1 MNIEIPY
8 LKHKSFQN
16 KNRYKLEN
24 KIRFNKSYN
33 EALIKWE
40 KNKNTILFNE
50 LDLIKQELISQVKT
64 KNEKYFLEELF
75 QKARIILES
84 DLETF
89 KNRDHNLYDSKTNL
103 ENNGY
108 IKVNLSKNSI
118 TRINRLSKKY
128 ISKFRENVN
137 LGKTNRIDLQVNT
150 GATIRKIVKILN
162 NDFKSSGI
170 ISEVSKYMGCE
181 YEVSGCSLELSTSKA
196 TWWKKIYPEY
206 DKFPKTTYFHFDE
219 SIQNPKAL
227 VYLNSVDESNG
238 VFSINKDYKKYVSI
252 SPIQKLIGR
261 AIRRVGK
268 DENSKLIQLY
278 KKDRKQVF
286 ECEKLRKDF
295 SKLPDELLFN
305 SHFGWDIIPDSK
317 LENILLSDEIKFNG
331 CEGTAIIFDGGN
343 TLHRGGLVNEGER
356 IALQLIFSKKE
367 KYKYIQKIFKKLLR

>member
-16 KNRYKLEN
+16 KNRFKLKNE
-24 KIRFNKSYN
+24 IRFNDLYN
-33 EALIKWE
+33 EASIKRE
-40 KNKNTILFNE
+40 KTNTITLFNE
-50 LDLIKQELISQVKT
+50 LDLIKKELISQVET
-64 KNEKYFLEELF
+64 KNEKYFLDELF
-75 QKARIILES
+75 EKSKIILES
-84 DLETF
+84 DLDTF
-89 KNRDHNLYDSKTNL
+89 KNRDFNIYDSKTNF
-103 ENNGY
+103 EKKGF
-108 IKVNLSKNSI
+108 IKVNLSENSI

-128 ISKFRENVN
+128 ISKFRKNVN
-137 LGKTNRIDLQVNT
+137 LGKTNRTDLQVNT
-150 GATIRKIVKILN
+150 GVTIRKIIKILN
-162 NDFKSSGI
+162 KDFISLGI
-170 ISEVSKYMGCE
+170 ISEVSRYMGCD

-196 TWWKKIYPEY
+196 LWWKKTYPEY

-227 VYLNSVDESNG
+227 VYLNNVDQSNG
-238 VFSINKDYKKYVSI
+238 AFSINKDYKKYISI

-268 DENSKLIQLY
+268 DESSKLTQLY
-278 KKDRKQVF
+278 KKDRKQIF

-295 SKLPDELLFN
+295 SKLPNELLFN

-343 TLHRGGLVNEGER
+343 TLHRGGLVNDGER
-356 IALQLIFSKKE
+356 IALQLVFSKKE
-367 KYKYIQKIFKKLLR
+367 NFKYLKKIFKKLLG

>member
-1 MNIEIPY
+1 MNIETPY
-8 LKHKSFQN
+8 LKHKSFQT
-16 KNRYKLEN
+16 KNRFKLKN
-24 KIRFNKSYN
+24 KIRFNDLYN

-40 KNKNTILFNE
+40 KNKTVTLFNE
-50 LDLIKQELISQVKT
+50 LDLIKEELVSQAIN
-64 KNEKYFLEELF
+64 KNEEYFLNELF
-75 QKARIILES
+75 EKSKIILNS

-89 KNRDHNLYDSKTNL
+89 KNRDFNIYDSKTTL
-103 ENNGY
+103 EKKGF
-108 IKVNLSKNSI
+108 IKVNLSENSI
-118 TRINRLSKKY
+118 TKINRLSKKF

-137 LGKTNRIDLQVNT
+137 LGKTNRTDLQVNS

-162 NDFKSSGI
+162 KDFISSGI
-170 ISEVSKYMGCE
+170 ISEVSKYMGCD

-227 VYLNSVDESNG
+227 VYLNCVDQSNG
-238 VFSINKDYKKYVSI
+238 AFSINKDYKKYISI

-268 DENSKLIQLY
+268 DKSSKLTQLY

-295 SKLPDELLFN
+295 SKLPNELLFN

-317 LENILLSDEIKFNG
+317 LENILLNDEIKFNG

-343 TLHRGGLVNEGER
+343 TLHRGGLVNDGER
-356 IALQLIFSKKE
+356 IALQLVFSKKE
-367 KYKYIQKIFKKLLR
+367 NLKYVKKFFKKLSR